1 MHKLAARS
9 HFLLPAALAA
19 AFVFF
24 AALANPVSAVGAP
37 LSPGMDL
44 TPVDAEKDTILVP
57 TDWGLLP
64 EGMEVGDTFRL
75 LFVTMGKRD
84 AMSPIIDDYNYFVR
98 EEASIGCADAQVFKD
113 YFWAVG
119 STDIVDARDN
129 TSTNPNVDGAGES
142 IYWLNGPKAAD
153 DYADFYDGSWDH
165 TDPGRLSNGKATD
178 FDKEEGVFTGSEGD
192 GSAAVT
198 PVGWL

>member
-24 AALANPVSAVGAP
+24 VALANPVSARGMP
-37 LSPGMDL
+37 LWPGEGL
-44 TPVDAEKDTILVP
+44 ALVDAEKDTILVP

-98 EEASIGCADAQVFKD
+98 EEASIGCADARKSIKD

-129 TSTNPNVDGAGES
+129 TSTNS
-142 IYWLNGPKAAD
+142 
-153 DYADFYDGSWDH
+153 
-165 TDPGRLSNGKATD
+165 ATSTAR
-178 FDKEEGVFTGSEGD
+178 VSRSTG
-192 GSAAVT
+192 
-198 PVGWL
+198 